1 MTLPSRSIV
10 RLLAFAALA
19 LLPHVDSLFAAHD
32 VEVVKPGD
40 VIAIRV
46 AAFGGPSGAEAAKI
60 LAADLDRSGWFKVVG
75 NGGEY
80 VVEGSAS
87 ASSVQ
92 GKVFKAAGAPVISPS
107 ASGNLRRAVH
117 EVADAIVEKI
127 TGNKGIARARIAFIS
142 DKSGRK
148 ELYVTDYDF
157 HNVARLT
164 SDASIVT
171 APAFNRAGTKIAF
184 TSYRSGYPDVYVADL
199 ASGARRVVARYPGLN
214 SGAAF
219 SPDGARLALTLSKD
233 GNPELYVMSA
243 AGGSLQRL
251 TRTRGGES
259 SPSWSPDGKQIAYSS
274 DDGGRPQ
281 IYVIPAAGGGG
292 VRRVSSGGY
301 CTEPSWS
308 PDGKQIAYSTMSG
321 GRFAV
326 ASVAASG
333 GEARTLASEG
343 SCEDPDWAPNS
354 RHLVF
359 ARTVGGRTD
368 LYILDTVRKDAVQLT
383 KNFGNCTQ
391 PSWSGR

>member
-1 MTLPSRSIV
+1 MTFASRLIA
-10 RLLAFAALA
+10 RFGLLATFALFPPA
-19 LLPHVDSLFAAHD
+19 VSLFAAHD
-32 VEVVKPGD
+32 VEVIKPGD

-46 AAFGGPSGAEAAKI
+46 GTFGGPSGAEAAKI

-75 NGGEY
+75 SGGEY
-80 VVEGSAS
+80 AVEGSAS
-87 ASSVQ
+87 ANSVQ
-92 GKVFKAAGAPVISPS
+92 GKVFKAGGAPVISPS
-107 ASGNLRRAVH
+107 ASGNLRQAVH
-117 EVADAIVEKI
+117 EIADAIVEKI

-199 ASGARRVVARYPGLN
+199 ASGARSVVARYPGLN

-243 AGGSLQRL
+243 TGGNLQRL
-251 TRTRGGES
+251 TWTRGGES
-259 SPSWSPDGKQIAYSS
+259 SPSWSPDGKQIAYAS

-281 IYVIPAAGGGG
+281 IYVIPAAGGSA
-292 VRRVSSGGY
+292 RRVSSGGY

-321 GRFAV
+321 GRFAI
-326 ASVAASG
+326 ASVAAG
-333 GEARTLASEG
+333 GGGAQVLASEG

-359 ARTVGGRTD
+359 ARTAGGRSD
-368 LYILDTVRKDAVQLT
+368 LYILDTARKDAVQLT